1 MDNDNNG
8 ALDFSE
14 MLQALK
20 ELGALDGFQVIME
33 QDPFGEDETGAA
45 SSH

>member
-8 ALDFSE
+8 TLDFSE

-20 ELGALDGFQVIME
+20 ELGALDGFQVCRIADYP
-33 QDPFGEDETGAA
+33 QTV
-45 SSH
+45 